1 MKRAEA
7 GEVATARRPGTLV
20 TLVTLVTA
28 CHTGPAIRASA
39 DVVKT
44 DIERARRNNAI
55 RCAPR
60 ELATAEAS
68 LDFVAGEL
76 DQGNSA
82 RAFDYLIQ
90 AESAAKRALALS
102 RDCAPKQVVVKEDS
116 RPVVRIEETDT
127 DGDGV
132 LDKDD
137 QCPSLPGPLDNK
149 GCPRE
154 VPRDRDGD
162 GIPDSVDQCPD
173 QKEDFDGFEDQDG
186 CPDPDN
192 DHDGIA
198 DSMDKCPNEA
208 GPMQNLGCPV
218 LDRDGDGISDDRDKC
233 PNEPEDKD
241 GFQDEDGCPD
251 LDNDGDGIPDDRDEC
266 PSQSGSVENK
276 GCPRPYSLVT
286 ITKDRIEIK
295 KQIKFASGSAKLMG
309 GENEKILDEVAQA
322 LSDNKQIKKIRIEG
336 HTDSAGD
343 DSANLRLSQNRAN
356 SVMSA
361 LLRRKVD
368 PSRMDAVGFGE
379 TRPVSSNSSAS
390 GRAENRRT
398 EFNIIEQ

>member
-1 MKRAEA
+1 MKRADA
-7 GEVATARRPGTLV
+7 GAVATTRWLGA
-20 TLVTLVTA
+20 LVTLVTA

-102 RDCAPKQVVVKEDS
+102 RDCAPKQVVVKEES

-132 LDKDD
+132 LDKND

-149 GCPRE
+149 GCPME
-154 VPRDRDGD
+154 VPKDRDGD

-173 QKEDFDGFEDQDG
+173 QKEDFDGFQDEDG

-198 DSMDKCPNEA
+198 R
-208 GPMQNLGCPV
+208 
-218 LDRDGDGISDDRDKC
+218 RDGQVPQRGWADA
-233 PNEPEDKD
+233 EPRAARCSTATATASPTTRQVPQRAR
-241 GFQDEDGCPD
+241 GQGRLPGRRR
-251 LDNDGDGIPDDRDEC
+251 L
-266 PSQSGSVENK
+266 
-276 GCPRPYSLVT
+276 PRP
-286 ITKDRIEIK
+286 R
-295 KQIKFASGSAKLMG
+295 Q
-309 GENEKILDEVAQA
+309 
-322 LSDNKQIKKIRIEG
+322 
-336 HTDSAGD
+336 
-343 DSANLRLSQNRAN
+343 
-356 SVMSA
+356 
-361 LLRRKVD
+361 RR
-368 PSRMDAVGFGE
+368 
-379 TRPVSSNSSAS
+379 
-390 GRAENRRT
+390 
-398 EFNIIEQ
+398 